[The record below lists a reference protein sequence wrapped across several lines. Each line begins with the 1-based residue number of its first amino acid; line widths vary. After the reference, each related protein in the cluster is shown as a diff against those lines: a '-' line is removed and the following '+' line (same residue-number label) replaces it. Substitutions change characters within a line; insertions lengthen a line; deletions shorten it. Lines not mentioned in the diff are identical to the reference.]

1 MELYNIIPPE
11 IKNDELS
18 FFITDIV
25 LNNNNIKNILE
36 IGASSGMGSTR
47 SILNGIKHKD
57 EDMRI
62 FCLEASVERC
72 KEFRNNYN
80 NVFYSHFGNIYLF
93 AIKEN
98 IQLYL
103 YNYAT
108 MGYLTDKRIET
119 FYNNFN
125 TNLNKYP
132 LDQVFSWK
140 QEELNYIIK
149 NKIPVFGIENI
160 ICHNICKPFD
170 MVIFDGSAFTG
181 EADYNAVIKN
191 NFPDWIILDDINDI
205 KNYAVNTLISLNNNY
220 EIYAIN
226 TLLRNGYAIYKK
238 KGIL

>member
-1 MELYNIIPPE
+1 MELHNIIPPE
-11 IKNDELS
+11 IKDDELS

-25 LNNNNIKNILE
+25 LNNSIKNILE

-47 SILNGIKHKD
+47 SILNGIKHKN
-57 EDMRI
+57 EDMKI

-72 KEFRNNYN
+72 KEFRYNYN
-80 NVFYSHFGNIYLF
+80 NVFYNHFGNIYLF

-98 IQLYL
+98 VQLYL

-108 MGYLTDKRIET
+108 MRYLTDKRIET

-125 TNLNKYP
+125 TNLNKYT
-132 LDQVFSWK
+132 LEQVLSWK

-149 NKIPVFGIENI
+149 NKISIFGIENI
-160 ICHNICKPFD
+160 IYHNNYKPFD

-181 EADYNAVIKN
+181 EADYNSVIKN
-191 NFPDWIILDDINDI
+191 NFPNWIILDDINDI
-205 KNYAVNTLISLNNNY
+205 KNYAVNLIISINSNY

-226 TLLRNGYAIYKK
+226 KTLRNGYAIYKK
-238 KGIL
+238 KGE